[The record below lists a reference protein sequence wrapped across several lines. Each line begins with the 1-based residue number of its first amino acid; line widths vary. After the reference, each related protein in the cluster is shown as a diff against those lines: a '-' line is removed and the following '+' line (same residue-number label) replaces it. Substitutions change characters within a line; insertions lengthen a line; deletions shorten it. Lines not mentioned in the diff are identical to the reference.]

1 MPDLDQLWGYDLTVA
16 GSGDLQTVDGSKMG
30 TQRVIRRLL
39 SNPGDLLAHPE
50 YGAGLRKLIGQA
62 VPVSTIEG
70 IIRGQIFLEA
80 AVARSPDPEITI
92 TPDPATGAFGVSIK
106 YADATTGA
114 PQLLD
119 FNVSPN

>member
-1 MPDLDQLWGYDLTVA
+1 MPDLDQLWGSDLTIA
-16 GSGDLQTVDGSKMG
+16 GSGDTQTVDGSKMG

-70 IIRGQIFLEA
+70 IVRGQIFLEA
-80 AVARSPDPEITI
+80 AVARSPDPVITI
-92 TPDPATGAFGVSIK
+92 TPDPSGAFGVRIE
-106 YADATTGA
+106 YTDASSGA

-119 FNVSPN
+119 FNVTP